1 LDNTWIVLAG
11 IFIFSTLL
19 CFILQRFYNVNP
31 LKIVVLAGTFSL
43 AMAFAG
49 NDLVNFLGVPISGLI
64 AYQNWLGSG
73 VPADQ
78 LYQTFLASS
87 DVVVPTYMLALAG
100 LLMAGTIWLSSKAR
114 KVTETEGN
122 LSSQNDEEDDK
133 FRPNAVS
140 RSVVR
145 TSFLLGNIFSAFVPK
160 NVRRRYNVSFE
171 KEKLRQAT
179 QVAGDAPAF
188 DLVRA
193 STNLVLASLLI
204 AWATS

>member
-1 LDNTWIVLAG
+1 
-11 IFIFSTLL
+11 TLL
-19 CFILQRFYNVNP
+19 CLLLQRLFDVNP

-49 NDLVNFLGVPISGLI
+49 NDLVNFIGVPISGLI
-64 AYQNWLGSG
+64 AYQNWLASG

-78 LYQTFLASS
+78 LYLAFLASS
-87 DVVVPTYMLALAG
+87 GVVVPSSLFASAG
-100 LLMAGTIWLSSKAR
+100 VVMAGTIWLSSIAR
-114 KVTETEGN
+114 IVTDTEVN
-122 LSSQNDEEDDK
+122 LGSQNDDEDDK

-145 TSFLLGNIFSAFVPK
+145 TSFLLGNIISAFVPK
-160 NVRRRYNVSFE
+160 HVRRRYNISFE

-179 QVAGDAPAF
+179 QVAGNAPAC

-193 STNLVLASLLI
+193 STHLVLAS
-204 AWATS
+204 